1 MKSLLTRLLTAKTM
15 STAGSN
21 EEQNLSTKFK
31 QTLLI
36 QDKGGSIK
44 FLSIVLGGGSIFILL
59 YSLNIGLDN
68 FLSFVS
74 VSMLIALTS
83 GIVGAFVGFIFGIP
97 RTPASKDSDNIG
109 ANTNLEEIS
118 DWITK
123 IIVGVSLV
131 QLNQISGRIQKLGE
145 VLSAGLGGHPS
156 SYVFSIA
163 VVTFYFVG
171 GFFLG
176 YLWSRIYLPKI
187 LRTAVDEGQRL
198 KAEVSELKVI
208 KEKQENVI
216 QMQATEMEE
225 SKNKEEERA
234 EIRKVIDT
242 LQFQSD
248 PKNIN
253 QLDILNFSKE
263 KMQALSE
270 RILDFFDKSEVSTL
284 FGRIIVSLY
293 NVGKYDVINSLADTY
308 KDKIDIN
315 YSNWMDIAIANMN
328 LYSKQQSQSTKI
340 RMVESLENIRK
351 TINDYG
357 VTYAVEIYF
366 GLIDYT
372 EATKN
377 GNAKK
382 QAEALEYIQHSIDE
396 LKQKPDV
403 SSFEAINY
411 FKRNDHVA
419 KWKEYND
426 TLKSTFVDDYQVLLE
441 KQEKYI
447 EVNPQYATEVLG
459 NESQ

>member
-1 MKSLLTRLLTAKTM
+1 M
-15 STAGSN
+15 STTGSK
-21 EEQNLSTKFK
+21 EEENLPSRFNP
-31 QTLLI
+31 TLLI

-44 FLSIVLGGGSIFILL
+44 FLSVVLACGSIFILL
-59 YSLNIGLDN
+59 YSLNFGLEN

-97 RTPASKDSDNIG
+97 RTPASKDPDNIG

-131 QLNQISGRIQKLGE
+131 QLNQISGRIQRLGE
-145 VLSAGLGGHPS
+145 LLSAGLGSQPS
-156 SYVFSIA
+156 AFVFSIA
-163 VVTFYFVG
+163 VVTFYFIG

-187 LRTAVDEGQRL
+187 LRTAVDEGL
-198 KAEVSELKVI
+198 KAEVNKMKVI
-208 KEKQENVI
+208 SEKQENVI
-216 QMQATEMEE
+216 QKQATELEE
-225 SKNKEEERA
+225 SKNKEVERA
-234 EIRKVIDT
+234 EIRKAIDT
-242 LQFQSD
+242 LEFQSD
-248 PKNIN
+248 PKNIK

-263 KMQALSE
+263 KMHALIES
-270 RILDFFDKSEVSTL
+270 IINSFDKSEVSTL

-293 NVGKYDVINSLADTY
+293 NVGKYDVINSLADTF
-308 KDKIDIN
+308 KDKIEIN

-328 LYSKQQSQSTKI
+328 IYSKQQSQSIKI
-340 RMVESLENIRK
+340 RMIEALENIRK
-351 TINDYG
+351 TISDYG

-366 GLIDYT
+366 GLIEYT

-377 GNAKK
+377 GNTKK
-382 QAEALEYIQHSIDE
+382 QEEALEDIQRIIDE
-396 LKQKPDV
+396 LKIKPDV

-411 FKRNDHVA
+411 FNRNDPVA
-419 KWKEYND
+419 KWKEFND
-426 TLKSTFVDDYQVLLE
+426 TFRTTFAEDYKLLQE
-441 KQEKYI
+441 KQENYI
-447 EVNPQYATEVLG
+447 KANPQYATGVLG